1 MTKRNLVILFL
12 ICFSTGF
19 IIGRFT
25 TNKLSKE
32 KTQTIA
38 KAEQKN
44 ETVAKV
50 NQHTQQHSTEAI
62 KRRTVKVLYDD
73 KGKIREKITTDTQ
86 KDGASNLVS
95 IATSSTITRNQE
107 ASVQNVTQT
116 KSYESNWIAGAY
128 FKVDIQ
134 NIKNTSSILDEIEIP
149 VSYRVIGNVYAS
161 AMPEINLKD
170 FKKSSGW
177 IGAQTTW

>member
-1 MTKRNLVILFL
+1 MTKKNFAILFTL
-12 ICFSTGF
+12 CFLTGF

-32 KTQTIA
+32 KSQSIA
-38 KAEQKN
+38 KDERKN
-44 ETVAKV
+44 EAVAKV
-50 NQHTQQHSTEAI
+50 NQQTQQHSTEAI
-62 KRRTVKVLYDD
+62 KQRTVRVLYDG

-95 IATSSTITRNQE
+95 TATSSTVTRNQE
-107 ASVQNVTQT
+107 ASVNNVTQT
-116 KSYESNWIAGAY
+116 KSYESNWITGAY
-128 FKVDIQ
+128 FKIDTQ
-134 NIKNTSSILDEIEIP
+134 NIKNTSTILDEIEMPI
-149 VSYRVIGNVYAS
+149 SYRVIGNVYVS

-170 FKKSSGW
+170 FKKSSAW